1 MAHCIAIATA
11 IVQGRGDCDN
21 DGVDDDGAGDVDY
34 VRDVGAGDVGVGGD
48 DKARLGAVLSSI
60 LYIQQFLNTASKF
73 LERSQLLSLLL

>member
-1 MAHCIAIATA
+1 VAHCIAIVTA
-11 IVQGRGDCDN
+11 IVQGSGDCDN
-21 DGVDDDGAGDVDY
+21 DGVDDVDC